1 MQERECVVV
10 KVAEPTKRK
19 AEWLAD
25 MADRFRQ
32 AVQFALDV
40 AQDLQTSS
48 RGKIHEHSY
57 YEIRERFDLPSDYTR
72 MAINAAVSLA
82 RSYFGQR
89 KSPHVKRTSFPTL
102 NGSQGI
108 GLGTQAYRLVQS
120 GNRWVL
126 RLSTGKRGHYIWLPL
141 CVPKKFQDRFEE
153 IEGDGKLFERD
164 GNWYAMLP
172 RRVTPTPPVRDGEP
186 AFIGVDMGIAKTAT
200 VSTPDGIYFFD
211 GEPARHKREHFADL
225 RRRYQRA
232 NRLDK
237 VKQMRGKET
246 RWMRN
251 RNHVISKRIV
261 EIAAQYDNPVIVFEN
276 LTGLR
281 NRAKGSKRFNR
292 MLSSWAFRELLD
304 FVEYKAARLN
314 IPVIRADPRNTSK
327 TCSRCGYASRHNR
340 RKQGLF
346 YCHRCGFEHNA
357 DANAAINI
365 AARGASEWADEQGA
379 SDKPR
384 SRDEDSSSRDQTAP
398 VEGWPDVVKRAA
410 EAALQACH
418 ETTTFT
424 LPV

>member
-19 AEWLAD
+19 DEWLAG
-25 MADRFRQ
+25 MAHRFRR
-32 AVQFALDV
+32 AVQFALAV
-40 AQDLQTSS
+40 AQDLQTST
-48 RGKIHEHSY
+48 RGQIHKHAY
-57 YEIRERFDLPSDYTR
+57 HDIREQFDLPSDYAR

-82 RSYFGQR
+82 RSYDGQR
-89 KSPHVKRTSFPTL
+89 KSRHVKRTSFPTL

-108 GLGTQAYRLVQS
+108 GLGTHAYRLVQS
-120 GNRWVL
+120 DARWVL
-126 RLSTGKRGHYIWLPL
+126 RLSTGKRGCYVWLPL
-141 CVPKKFQDRFEE
+141 CVPKKFQDRFEQ
-153 IEGDGKLFERD
+153 IKGDGKPFKRD
-164 GNWYAMLP
+164 GTWYAMLP
-172 RRVTPTPPVRDGEP
+172 RRVTPTPSVRDGERV
-186 AFIGVDMGIAKTAT
+186 FIGVDMGIAKTAT
-200 VSTPDGIYFFD
+200 VSTPDGIHFFD

-232 NRLDK
+232 NRVDK

-261 EIAAQYDNPVIVFEN
+261 EITAQYDNPVIVFEN

-292 MLSSWAFRELLD
+292 MLSSWAFRELVD
-304 FVEYKAARLN
+304 SVEYKAARLN
-314 IPVIRADPRNTSK
+314 IPIIHVDPCNTSK

-346 YCHRCGFEHNA
+346 CCRGCGFEHNA

-384 SRDEDSSSRDQTAP
+384 SSNQDQTEP
-398 VEGWPDVVKRAA
+398 VGVRPDVVKRAA
-410 EAALQACH
+410 GAALQACH